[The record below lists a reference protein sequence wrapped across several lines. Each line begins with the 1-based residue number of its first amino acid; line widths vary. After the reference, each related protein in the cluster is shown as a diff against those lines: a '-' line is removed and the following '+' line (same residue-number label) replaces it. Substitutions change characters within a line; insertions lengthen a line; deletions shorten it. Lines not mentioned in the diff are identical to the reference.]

1 MKLMINNKLKY
12 IFSSL
17 TLRMVCL
24 ILFTLYFALYA
35 FVSSAAP
42 YTPGADEVVS
52 EWPSKA
58 VAEQAIGG
66 VQNVSWHLEQSRYA
80 GMGNYHFSQ
89 ARILFDKLQKSAVNP
104 AEYHYLAARLLQHQ
118 HKFIAAL
125 EHLDITLAAEATHV
139 SAWLLKA
146 NILLIQN
153 EMNSAM
159 NACKK
164 LVGNTSLLVATACS
178 LEVSSYQPE
187 KLQESYTLLSLLLN
201 RSGFERSQASSASQQ
216 EQYLWLVQLAA
227 DMALRLERFDEADRW
242 LSVINLQEMP
252 LSYIVLWADVQ
263 LKRGEYD
270 LVLGTLATIVEQKPF
285 KNDAL
290 LVRLA
295 MAQSASTESRAES
308 SASQNWQALA
318 KQRIEIR
325 IKRNDGFHA
334 ADIARFFLYV
344 EPDPQTALYWAEQN
358 YAQAKLFDDRAL
370 LEAAKLAMQ
379 AQGI

>member
-1 MKLMINNKLKY
+1 
-12 IFSSL
+12 
-17 TLRMVCL
+17 
-24 ILFTLYFALYA
+24 
-35 FVSSAAP
+35 
-42 YTPGADEVVS
+42 
-52 EWPSKA
+52 
-58 VAEQAIGG
+58 
-66 VQNVSWHLEQSRYA
+66 
-80 GMGNYHFSQ
+80 MGNYHFSQ

-118 HKFIAAL
+118 HQFDAAL
-125 EHLDITLAAEATHV
+125 EHLDKTLSTEATHV

-146 NILLIQN
+146 NIHLIQYDMDN
-153 EMNSAM
+153 AM

-178 LEVSSYQPE
+178 LEVTSYQPE

-201 RSGFERSQASSASQQ
+201 RSGFEHSQASSASAQ
-216 EQYLWLVQLAA
+216 EQYPWLVQLAA

-242 LSVINLQEMP
+242 LSVKDLQAMP

-263 LKRGEYD
+263 LKRGEYER
-270 LVLGTLATIVEQKPF
+270 VLNTLAAIVDQKPF
-285 KNDAL
+285 KDDAL

-295 MAQSASTESRAES
+295 MAQGASAAYNGKN
-308 SASQNWQALA
+308 NWQALA

-334 ADIARFFLYV
+334 ADIARFFLHV
-344 EPDPQTALYWAEQN
+344 ESDPQAALYWAEQN

-370 LEAAKLAMQ
+370 LEAAKLAVKE
-379 AQGI
+379 QGI